1 MLKNKEIGDRMQ
13 REANQNKLNQL
24 IDNKRS
30 IQQQIEDA
38 SILRQQAH
46 EEYLKEKS
54 QVDAVVQ
61 HMIEE
66 DNEQARII

>member
-1 MLKNKEIGDRMQ
+1 MQ